1 MNRYITSAIRR
12 ISNAWPAKP
21 VFSRLSAP
29 VASFTFDD
37 FPHTAWI
44 NGAPI
49 LESFGVR
56 GTYFVAHAFSPE
68 NLNKFPD
75 TEVMTGVSTINLMI
89 LLPRIQRDTRLVA
102 IRSITKRF
110 RSKIIVN
117 Y

>member
-68 NLNKFPD
+68 ILNKFPD
-75 TEVMTGVSTINLMI
+75 T
-89 LLPRIQRDTRLVA
+89 
-102 IRSITKRF
+102 
-110 RSKIIVN
+110 
-117 Y
+117 